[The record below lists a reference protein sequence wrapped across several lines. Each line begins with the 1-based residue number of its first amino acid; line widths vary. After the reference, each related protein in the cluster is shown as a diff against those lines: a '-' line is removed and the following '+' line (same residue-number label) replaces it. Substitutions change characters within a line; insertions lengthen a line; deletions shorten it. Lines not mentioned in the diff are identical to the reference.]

1 MRDELTPRRWSAA
14 RTLALGSTPMA
25 ELSPALYRAGT
36 GEPLV
41 LIHGFT
47 ATWRCWLPVLGLLVP
62 RFEVIAPTLHGH
74 DGGPV
79 PPTEARSLQEAADH
93 FEALLDE
100 LGVGSAHLAGNSMGG
115 ALALELAKRGRA
127 RSVVAISPGGGWEES
142 DRREVE
148 RIIRLFKR
156 NQRSAR
162 ATLKHHVTLLAR
174 PGFRRIG
181 LRDVMSRGHLMP
193 AEEAVRLV
201 QSSIRCDVVDD
212 VFRTMRDG
220 SGRVVDLDRIR
231 VPTLVAWGD
240 KDRLLP
246 MDRHAGRFRR
256 EIPGVRFEVM
266 RGLGHTPMWDDPGR
280 IAELIGDF
288 AEAASAAA
296 NGQAASVTG
305 VPAATAAG

>member
-1 MRDELTPRRWSAA
+1 MP
-14 RTLALGSTPMA
+14 

-74 DGGPV
+74 DGGPPS
-79 PPTEARSLQEAADH
+79 PPGAETLAQAVDH
-93 FEALLDE
+93 FESLLDGI
-100 LGVGSAHLAGNSMGG
+100 GVGTAHLAGNSLGG

-127 RSVVAISPGGGWEES
+127 RSVVALSPGGGWEEH
-142 DRREVE
+142 DRKEVE

-156 NQRSAR
+156 TQTSAR
-162 ATLKHHVTLLAR
+162 ATVKHHEKLLAR

-181 LRDVMSRGHLMP
+181 MRDIMARGHLVP
-193 AEEAVRLV
+193 AEEAVLLTR
-201 QSSIRCDVVDD
+201 SSIRCGVVED
-212 VFRTMRDG
+212 VFKTMRNG
-220 SGRVVDLDRIR
+220 SGRVVDLDRVQ

-246 MDRHAGRFRR
+246 MDRHSGRFRR
-256 EIPGVRFEVM
+256 DIPGVRFEVLP
-266 RGLGHTPMWDDPGR
+266 GLGHTPMWDDPGR
-280 IAELIGDF
+280 VAEVIGDF
-288 AEAASAAA
+288 AAGASVAA
-296 NGQAASVTG
+296 NGQAASFAGTPTP
-305 VPAATAAG
+305 PAAGSA